1 MMSAALHASDQTI
14 SYLLSLGASPNVTDV
29 ENRTALMDAIESR
42 CVSTINLLA
51 PVTKMNLEGA
61 LELLASSC
69 IITDEVTTL
78 VQRAAQEREVAVKG
92 LFSASKFGS
101 IAMIHRLAPHVG
113 VVDQEVSKHCHAY
126 Q

>member
-14 SYLLSLGASPNVTDV
+14 SYLLSLGASPDVTDV
-29 ENRTALMDAIESR
+29 KNRTALMDAIESK

-51 PVTKMNLEGA
+51 PVTKVNLEGA

-78 VQRAAQEREVAVKG
+78 VQRAAQEREVAVRG

-101 IAMIHRLAPHVG
+101 IATSVIPTHLR
-113 VVDQEVSKHCHAY
+113 SIC
-126 Q
+126 